1 MSKLGI
7 LILWVVFPVLM
18 NLCNSL
24 TRQDVGQN
32 FVEDGVARVEEDVA
46 EEGWAR
52 DGSGGSAVAVE
63 LISLL
68 V

>member
-1 MSKLGI
+1 
-7 LILWVVFPVLM
+7 M